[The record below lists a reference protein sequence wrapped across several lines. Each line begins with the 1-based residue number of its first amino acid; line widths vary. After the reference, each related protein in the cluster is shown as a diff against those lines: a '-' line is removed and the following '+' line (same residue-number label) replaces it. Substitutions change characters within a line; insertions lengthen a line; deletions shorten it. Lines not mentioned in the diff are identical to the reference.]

1 MTWTPRSHCRTS
13 LVTRACAL
21 SVLVL
26 LAACASMGEPEGQP
40 RKELVFA
47 VTDSNRLIS
56 FNAGQPRKIL
66 SAKALTGLQPSEA
79 VLGIDYRVHRGVLY
93 ALGSTGR
100 LYTIDVDT
108 GAVKQVG
115 QGAFAVPLAG
125 SEFGFD
131 FNPTVDRIRVASDSG
146 QNLRLHPD
154 TGAVVDGNPNA
165 AGVQIDGALAYAPG
179 DRNAGQ
185 KPHIVAAAYTY
196 NKVDEKITTNFA
208 IDAKLDVLVMQG
220 SREGRTP
227 AVSPN
232 TGQLFT
238 VGSLGVGESAR
249 AAFDIA
255 DVTNAAFA
263 AFTKSGASASRFYLI
278 DLETGR
284 ATFLG
289 TIGVNEPVRGISVEP

>member
-1 MTWTPRSHCRTS
+1 MILTFPFRFTTS
-13 LVTRACAL
+13 VASRAFALAIVTA
-21 SVLVL
+21 V
-26 LAACASMGEPEGQP
+26 AACASLGEPEGQP

-66 SAKALTGLQPSEA
+66 STKPLTGLQPGEA
-79 VLGIDYRVHRGVLY
+79 VLGIDYRVHRGILY

-100 LYTIDVDT
+100 LYTIDVDA

-115 QGAFAVPLAG
+115 QGTFAVALTG

-154 TGAVVDGNPNA
+154 SGAVVDGNA
-165 AGVQIDGALAYAPG
+165 AAPGVQIDGALAYAPG

-185 KPHIVAAAYTY
+185 KPSIAAAAYTY

-208 IDAKLDVLVMQG
+208 IDGKLDVLVMQG

-227 AVSPN
+227 VISPN

-249 AAFDIA
+249 VTFDIA

-289 TIGVNEPVRGISVEP
+289 TIGVAEPVRGIAVEP